1 MTEVRGI
8 HERCVAKLCIKDTM
22 PQDDQSERENTEI
35 IIKRGSRKEKEVREK
50 VKDSNTFKDLLCECG
65 QPGDENTK

>member
-1 MTEVRGI
+1 
-8 HERCVAKLCIKDTM
+8 M